1 MFPEANKGYGYE
13 DCKATADWL
22 LAQTDVRPTVGI
34 VCGSGLGGLAD
45 MLKDPVAFNYKDI
58 PNFPQSTVHGHAGR
72 LVFGKL
78 KGRPCVCM
86 QGRSHLYEGLP
97 IQRITLPM
105 RIFKLLGVETVM
117 LTNAAGGLNQDFKV
131 GDIMIMK
138 DHLNMPG
145 FAGNNPLVGP
155 NDERFGVRFPCM
167 SDAYDRELQQLAMD
181 VGQELGY
188 GDFLKEGVYCVLG
201 GPSFETIAECRM
213 LHKLGA
219 DAVGGW
225 PRGSQNANVPVSVF
239 IYLFILKC
247 LLPPTRHEHGPRG
260 AGRTPLRHARLRP
273 LADHQ
278 QGGGGLRQRGE
289 GQPRGGPADR
299 EAAGGAA
306 GAAGLHHGDQDRAQ
320 QRLRLRDAVLRSD
333 GGRGGPTLVRGL
345 DFRLCSIPKRENVI

>member
-1 MFPEANKGYGYE
+1 MFPEANKGFSYE

-22 LAQTDVRPTVGI
+22 MAQTDVRPTVGI

-45 MLKDPVAFNYKDI
+45 MLKDQVAFNYKDI

-72 LVFGKL
+72 LVFGTL
-78 KGRPCVCM
+78 RGRPCVCM
-86 QGRSHLYEGLP
+86 QGRFHLYEGYP
-97 IQRITLPM
+97 IQKITLPI

-131 GDIMIMK
+131 GDIMIIK

-145 FAGNNPLVGP
+145 FSPSPGTFCVISLGTALVFILTKP
-155 NDERFGVRFPCM
+155 STCPSTSCPRRFGVRFPCM

-219 DAVGGW
+219 DAVGMSTVHEVIIARHCGMKVFAL
-225 PRGSQNANVPVSVF
+225 SLITNQAVTDYDSEEKANHEEVLQTGKQRAEQLERLVSTMVTK
-239 IYLFILKC
+239 I
-247 LLPPTRHEHGPRG
+247 EHNNNY
-260 AGRTPLRHARLRP
+260 A
-273 LADHQ
+273 
-278 QGGGGLRQRGE
+278 
-289 GQPRGGPADR
+289 
-299 EAAGGAA
+299 
-306 GAAGLHHGDQDRAQ
+306 
-320 QRLRLRDAVLRSD
+320 
-333 GGRGGPTLVRGL
+333 
-345 DFRLCSIPKRENVI
+345 